1 MLWNYPTSPKK
12 QLLHSLIQ
20 SSPNILKFSASVP
33 SSITLLA
40 SLTQMDAKIT
50 EALLVARLLRNVN
63 VDFLWTM
70 RSEPID
76 WQAVQRKQIVN
87 RFPRAYF
94 TTKVIYTQII
104 HNWSDYYYY
113 YNKYSYVLQ

>member
-1 MLWNYPTSPKK
+1 
-12 QLLHSLIQ
+12 
-20 SSPNILKFSASVP
+20 LKFAASIP
-33 SSITLLA
+33 SSITLFA
-40 SLTQMDAKIT
+40 SLTQMDGKTT
-50 EALLVARLLRNVN
+50 EALLVARLLRNVH

-104 HNWSDYYYY
+104 HNWSYYYYRYYYY
-113 YNKYSYVLQ
+113 YYCDLGKAILIWAMMKEYEET

>member
-1 MLWNYPTSPKK
+1 MQIDGKN
-12 QLLHSLIQ
+12 
-20 SSPNILKFSASVP
+20 
-33 SSITLLA
+33 
-40 SLTQMDAKIT
+40 T

-76 WQAVQRKQIVN
+76 WQAVQRKQMVN

-94 TTKVIYTQII
+94 TTKVIYTQLFITEVTNTII
-104 HNWSDYYYY
+104 ITSIHMYYIRIMFI
-113 YNKYSYVLQ
+113 

>member
-1 MLWNYPTSPKK
+1 MRPSLQLKN
-12 QLLHSLIQ
+12 QLLHCLIQ
-20 SSPNILKFSASVP
+20 VSTYILKFAASIP

-40 SLTQMDAKIT
+40 SLTQMDGRTT
-50 EALLVARLLRNVN
+50 ESLLVARLLRNVK

-76 WQAVQRKQIVN
+76 WQGVQKKQIVN

-94 TTKVIYTQII
+94 TTKVIYTDHYQ
-104 HNWSDYYYY
+104 
-113 YNKYSYVLQ
+113 